1 MTNQLRSNEVLY
13 DNILDDDI
21 QAMFFPF
28 HSMQLLFLLPRYR
41 IYNNFI
47 TFNSISVIIL
57 SSLGFII
64 PCVFITT
71 RYVRVL
77 SIVTNTPTL
86 MFLVTYDLFFHSIG
100 FIMNY
105 SLNIVHK
112 MLYVELVLNIQRVFK
127 FFKYNQYKRVRLFN
141 LISWFAIGLV
151 VMFYL
156 VVFIYLLFFTEK
168 GIVEAFSGF
177 IIVYFDISVI
187 FASRI
192 INLYQIQLK
201 MWISE
206 LKHLSKS
213 FKSIPKFEGDSDLT
227 LERRIVQSPGKQV
240 TNFRIKT
247 LYHYACS

>member
-1 MTNQLRSNEVLY
+1 MTNQLRCSEVLC
-13 DNILDDDI
+13 DNILDEDI
-21 QAMFFPF
+21 KAMFFPF

-64 PCVFITT
+64 PCVFMTT
-71 RYVRVL
+71 RYVMVL

-86 MFLVTYDLFFHSIG
+86 MFLITYDLLFHSFG
-100 FIMNY
+100 FIMTY

-141 LISWFAIGLV
+141 LISWFAIGSV

-156 VVFIYLLFFTEK
+156 VIFIYVLLFTQK
-168 GIVEAFSGF
+168 GFVEAFSEF
-177 IIVYFDISVI
+177 VIVFFDISVI

-192 INLYQIQLK
+192 INMFQIQLK

-206 LKHLSKS
+206 LKHLSTS
-213 FKSIPKFEGDSDLT
+213 LKSIPKCEGDSDLT
-227 LERRIVQSPGKQV
+227 LERQKVQSPGNQV
-240 TNFRIKT
+240 T
-247 LYHYACS
+247 